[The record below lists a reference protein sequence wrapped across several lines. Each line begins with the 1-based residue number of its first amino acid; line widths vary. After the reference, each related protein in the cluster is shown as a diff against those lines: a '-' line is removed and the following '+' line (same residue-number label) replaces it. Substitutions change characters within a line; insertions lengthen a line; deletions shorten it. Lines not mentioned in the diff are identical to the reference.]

1 MIRNEAQRVR
11 EPAALLLLA
20 AMALSVIVGLWIL
33 LSAQSQLFDRL
44 VTSFPGGGLNF
55 GDRSLEAF
63 GYFGAVYI
71 TALPVTAVVLATLT
85 GQKVSRA
92 REITLGAAV
101 LQAAALI
108 LSVICWL
115 AAFGSDLSTS
125 GKTQNFIASLVSLI
139 VAAAGLMFT
148 LTVLRAAELR
158 GTRAASGGHAATATT
173 TQQLPGQAG
182 YGQPGYGQQP
192 ARVPQA
198 QAQQAQAQ
206 QAQAAQAQQAQA
218 QAQAAQAQQ
227 GYGQPGQQGYAQQAQ
242 AQQGY
247 AQQAQA
253 QQAQAHAQAQAQAQQ
268 GYGQP
273 GQQGYAQQ
281 GYGQQSARAATGTTS
296 AAHAVAP
303 AAWLRPAGTA
313 GLRPAGAGIHAT
325 RAAAQP
331 TASRGT
337 PSRDS
342 RATASRDMT
351 SKATA
356 SRDTPA
362 RGSRAT
368 ASRPTPRPGT
378 ASRDARSRATV
389 SSRGGRP
396 AVRRASRPERRASSQ
411 PRVTTAPPTRTRIP
425 PERSA
430 CRPARPDM

>member
-44 VTSFPGGGLNF
+44 VTSLPGGGLNF

-125 GKTQNFIASLVSLI
+125 GKTQNFIAGLISLI
-139 VAAAGLMFT
+139 VAAAALMFT

-158 GTRAASGGHAATATT
+158 GTRAAPGGHAATATA
-173 TQQLPGQAG
+173 TQQFPGQAG

-198 QAQQAQAQ
+198 QQPQQAQI
-206 QAQAAQAQQAQA
+206 
-218 QAQAAQAQQ
+218 
-227 GYGQPGQQGYAQQAQ
+227 GR
-242 AQQGY
+242 
-247 AQQAQA
+247 
-253 QQAQAHAQAQAQAQQ
+253 AH
-268 GYGQP
+268 
-273 GQQGYAQQ
+273 
-281 GYGQQSARAATGTTS
+281 
-296 AAHAVAP
+296 V
-303 AAWLRPAGTA
+303 
-313 GLRPAGAGIHAT
+313 
-325 RAAAQP
+325 
-331 TASRGT
+331 
-337 PSRDS
+337 
-342 RATASRDMT
+342 
-351 SKATA
+351 
-356 SRDTPA
+356 
-362 RGSRAT
+362 
-368 ASRPTPRPGT
+368 
-378 ASRDARSRATV
+378 
-389 SSRGGRP
+389 
-396 AVRRASRPERRASSQ
+396 
-411 PRVTTAPPTRTRIP
+411 
-425 PERSA
+425 
-430 CRPARPDM
+430 

>member
-1 MIRNEAQRVR
+1 VIRNEAQRVR

-33 LSAQSQLFDRL
+33 LSAQSELFDRL

-55 GDRSLEAF
+55 GDRSLQAF
-63 GYFGAVYI
+63 GYFGAIYI

-101 LQAAALI
+101 LQSAALI

-125 GKTQNFIASLVSLI
+125 GKTQNFIAGLVSLI
-139 VAAAGLMFT
+139 VAAAALMFT

-158 GTRAASGGHAATATT
+158 GTRAASGGHAATATA

-198 QAQQAQAQ
+198 PQ
-206 QAQAAQAQQAQA
+206 AQAQQAQA
-218 QAQAAQAQQ
+218 QAQAQAQQAQAQQAQQAQAQAQQ

-247 AQQAQA
+247 GQPGRQGYAQQGYG
-253 QQAQAHAQAQAQAQQ
+253 QQSTRAPQGQHPLPTPSHPQP

-273 GQQGYAQQ
+273 GQQGYAQPGQGHAQPGQQAYTQPGYGQPGHAQPGQQGYSQQ
-281 GYGQQSARAATGTTS
+281 GYGQQDYGQQGYARPGQQGYSQQAY
-296 AAHAVAP
+296 AP
-303 AAWLRPAGTA
+303 PGYGQQGRSQQGY
-313 GLRPAGAGIHAT
+313 G
-325 RAAAQP
+325 QQ
-331 TASRGT
+331 RG
-337 PSRDS
+337 
-342 RATASRDMT
+342 
-351 SKATA
+351 
-356 SRDTPA
+356 
-362 RGSRAT
+362 
-368 ASRPTPRPGT
+368 GT
-378 ASRDARSRATV
+378 ASGSAGQPSGTPGQQQAAGNHRA
-389 SSRGGRP
+389 
-396 AVRRASRPERRASSQ
+396 ADED
-411 PRVTTAPPTRTRIP
+411 
-425 PERSA
+425 EDSA
-430 CRPARPDM
+430 